1 VPLASSQYQGV
12 SKRGTTLYMW
22 EPYLA
27 GLGEKMELR
36 HLRYFV
42 AVAEEGSLTVAAEKR
57 LHTAQP
63 SLSRQLRD
71 LEHEVGAQL
80 FIRGS
85 RGIELTPAGRAF
97 LDHARL
103 ALSQAAEAVAA
114 ARRAVRPPKTSF
126 SVGFLMGQEV
136 EWLPHV
142 MNVLQGKLKD
152 LDFRVSSD
160 SSPNIGESV
169 QRGELDLGFSRI
181 EPQPDVTYKV
191 IAYEPIVAILPS
203 DHPLAAQS
211 EIDVR
216 DLDPDAFIG
225 YAETPHVLRVIVD
238 RYLRERGVT
247 ISPTHFLSGFA
258 TGISLV
264 ASTRGVTLLPAYV
277 ESLLPWS
284 VVSRPLTG
292 NPPVIEIAAGYRA
305 DNPSPIL
312 QSFLENI
319 DQLIASR
326 SALPRHTRR
335 K

>member
-1 VPLASSQYQGV
+1 
-12 SKRGTTLYMW
+12 
-22 EPYLA
+22 
-27 GLGEKMELR
+27 MELR

-71 LEHEVGAQL
+71 LETEIGVQL
-80 FIRGS
+80 FTRGS

-103 ALSQAAEAVAA
+103 ALNQAAEAVAA
-114 ARRAVRPPKTSF
+114 ARRAVRPAKTSF
-126 SVGFLMGQEV
+126 SVGFLTGQEV

-142 MNVLQGKLKD
+142 THVLRNHLKD
-152 LDFRVSSD
+152 IDFRVTSD
-160 SSPNIGESV
+160 FSPDIGEAL
-169 QRGELDLGFSRI
+169 QRGEIDLGFSRI

-191 IAYEPIVAILPS
+191 IAHEPIVVILPS
-203 DHPLAAQS
+203 DHPLATQD
-211 EIDVR
+211 EIDPR
-216 DLDPDAFIG
+216 DIDPHTFIG
-225 YAETPHVLRVIVD
+225 YSETPHVLRGIVE
-238 RYLRERGVT
+238 RYLRERGIVV
-247 ISPTHFLSGFA
+247 SPTHFLDGFA

-284 VVSRPLTG
+284 VVSRPLAG
-292 NPPVIEIAAGYRA
+292 SPPVIEIAAGYRA

-312 QSFLENI
+312 RSFLENI

-326 SALPRHTRR
+326 SAVPRQTRTR
-335 K
+335 